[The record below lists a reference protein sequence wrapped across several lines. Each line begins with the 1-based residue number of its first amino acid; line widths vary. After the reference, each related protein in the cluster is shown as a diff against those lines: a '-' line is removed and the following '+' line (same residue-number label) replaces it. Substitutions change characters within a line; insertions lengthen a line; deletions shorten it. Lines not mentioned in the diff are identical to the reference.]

1 MFDFL
6 KRKKQGDETTTQVA
20 EIPLEY
26 EEKTEPTQILVEKIG
41 NLGDSDSIIRKIRA
55 GAIVIANIR
64 ELKENKP
71 DELKQAIG
79 RIKTAVGNMQ
89 GDIAGVGEEW
99 VVVTPSTAVIKRE
112 GI

>member
-1 MFDFL
+1 MFGFL
-6 KRKKQGDETTTQVA
+6 KRKKEDETTAQVA
-20 EIPLEY
+20 EVPLEY
-26 EEKTEPTQILVEKIG
+26 EEKAEPKQILVEKVG
-41 NLGDSDSIIRKIRA
+41 NLGDSDSIIRKVRM
-55 GAIVIANIR
+55 GAIVIASIK

-89 GDIAGVGEEW
+89 GDIAGVGDEW
-99 VVVTPSTAVIKRE
+99 IVVTPSTAVIKRE